1 MALIDLNRKE
11 IHCKIVY
18 YGPGRSGKTT
28 NLFYIH
34 NVVSEKYRGKLL
46 TIETRGDRTLFFD
59 LLPINLGKI
68 HGLNIR
74 IQLYT
79 IPGQS
84 HYRAT
89 RKLVL
94 KGVDGIVFVADSLR
108 KRREKNIESL
118 IDLKNN
124 LKEYGLD
131 LKELPLVFQYNKRD
145 LVTTNVPLLTIDEL
159 EEDLNKDLKVPYFE
173 AAATKG
179 IGVFETLKEIS
190 KRTVKF
196 VAHKYVFSSEKVKAQ
211 GGVI

>member
-28 NLFYIH
+28 NLFYIY
-34 NVVSEKYRGKLL
+34 NAVSEKYRGKLL
-46 TIETRGDRTLFFD
+46 TIETRGERTLFFD
-59 LLPINLGKI
+59 LLPINLGQI

-74 IQLYT
+74 LQLYT
-79 IPGQS
+79 VPGQS

-118 IDLKNN
+118 LDLKNN
-124 LKEYGLD
+124 LRDYGLD
-131 LKELPLVFQYNKRD
+131 LAQIPLVFQYNKRD
-145 LVTTNVPLLTIDEL
+145 LVTANVPLLTIEEL
-159 EEDLNKDLKVPYFE
+159 QEDLNKELQVPYFE
-173 AAATKG
+173 AAAAKG

-196 VAHKYVFSSEKVKAQ
+196 VARKYVFSSEKVRAQ